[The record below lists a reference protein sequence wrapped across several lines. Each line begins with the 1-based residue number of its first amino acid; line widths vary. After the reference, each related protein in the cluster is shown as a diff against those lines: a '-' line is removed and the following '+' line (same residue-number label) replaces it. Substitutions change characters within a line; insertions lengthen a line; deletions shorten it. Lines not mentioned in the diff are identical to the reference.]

1 MLNKCQLHLTQN
13 TMMEFPFGPSML
25 ISHNVNRRGNRNRG
39 RRHGKYMYTK
49 IFLIL
54 LSFFKMY

>member
-39 RRHGKYMYTK
+39 RRHGKY
-49 IFLIL
+49 
-54 LSFFKMY
+54 

>member
-39 RRHGKYMYTK
+39 RRHGKYRHMHVHSDLFDLV
-49 IFLIL
+49 IIL
-54 LSFFKMY
+54 